1 MSGREYLPAAWWVK
15 YQSSHI
21 GLQVLE
27 CLATQQ
33 FARIAFIRNLINRS
47 RPLELMS

>member
-15 YQSSHI
+15 YQSSHT

-27 CLATQQ
+27 CLATEQ
-33 FARIAFIRNLINRS
+33 FARVAFIRYLISRS
-47 RPLELMS
+47 RPLEPML